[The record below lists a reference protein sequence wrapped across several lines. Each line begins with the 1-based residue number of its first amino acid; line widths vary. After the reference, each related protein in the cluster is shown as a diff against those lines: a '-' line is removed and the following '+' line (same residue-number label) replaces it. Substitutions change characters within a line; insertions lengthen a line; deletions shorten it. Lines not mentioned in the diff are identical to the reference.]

1 MLIAFDRRGWGRRG
15 GLKPAAHTP
24 RVPGG
29 EWHDLATH
37 LHATAAKAKA
47 RADKF
52 GAGDLA
58 YLAGLIHDYGK
69 FNPAFQKYL
78 RDAVA
83 GRSAKSVQHAVHGAL
98 LARDS
103 GVPWVMQPI
112 YGHHSQMPSGNDIKE
127 AFANPET
134 LQAYEKV
141 RIAAEA
147 SGWKFNPPSSLD
159 HPDFDLR
166 GEMLLRMVFSCLVDS
181 DYIDTEKHFDP
192 ERSKARTLGPSPS
205 VLLPVLLASQEKIML
220 GKTGTVNEA
229 RREVYKY
236 SLEVAKMERGVFRL
250 SAPTG
255 AGKTRSAMIFGLMH
269 VVEHNLDRVIFAVP
283 YLSITDQ
290 TASVPG
296 VYSGTRPC

>member
-1 MLIAFDRRGWGRRG
+1 MLMAFDRRGWGRRG

-205 VLLPVLLASQEKIML
+205 SFRSFWHRRRRSCSARQARSTRHAVRSTSTPWKWRRWREGSSGSALQRALARQE
-220 GKTGTVNEA
+220 
-229 RREVYKY
+229 
-236 SLEVAKMERGVFRL
+236 
-250 SAPTG
+250 AP
-255 AGKTRSAMIFGLMH
+255 
-269 VVEHNLDRVIFAVP
+269 
-283 YLSITDQ
+283 
-290 TASVPG
+290 
-296 VYSGTRPC
+296 

>member
-1 MLIAFDRRGWGRRG
+1 MLMAFDRRGWGRRG

-58 YLAGLIHDYGK
+58 YLAGLIHDYEK

-83 GRSAKSVQHAVHGAL
+83 GRSAKRVQHAVHGAL

-103 GVPWVMQPI
+103 AVPWVMQPI

-127 AFANPET
+127 AFANAQSLPSEG
-134 LQAYEKV
+134 
-141 RIAAEA
+141 RAA
-147 SGWKFNPPSSLD
+147 
-159 HPDFDLR
+159 
-166 GEMLLRMVFSCLVDS
+166 
-181 DYIDTEKHFDP
+181 
-192 ERSKARTLGPSPS
+192 
-205 VLLPVLLASQEKIML
+205 Q
-220 GKTGTVNEA
+220 
-229 RREVYKY
+229 
-236 SLEVAKMERGVFRL
+236 L
-250 SAPTG
+250 SAPV
-255 AGKTRSAMIFGLMH
+255 RSARCLRAADHG
-269 VVEHNLDRVIFAVP
+269 RST
-283 YLSITDQ
+283 LSKLGDDE
-290 TASVPG
+290 SPMNP
-296 VYSGTRPC
+296 SSERP